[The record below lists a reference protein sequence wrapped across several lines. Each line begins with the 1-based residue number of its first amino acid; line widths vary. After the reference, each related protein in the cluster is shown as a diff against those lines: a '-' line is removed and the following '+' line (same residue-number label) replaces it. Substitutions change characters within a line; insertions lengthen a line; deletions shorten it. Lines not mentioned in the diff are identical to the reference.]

1 MTSNG
6 ILRVRDRQ
14 PREDPHSIR
23 QGRGSHPVPL
33 SCKQSF
39 RMMSQNDLGFFFSCG
54 IGSGGIAARDGL
66 FWIWVCPGLAS
77 FFSSKHAVAP
87 EGFHSLYSLKNLRKI
102 CRSLT
107 GRPWHYF
114 KRNCPQ
120 TFKSIS
126 SFK

>member
-77 FFSSKHAVAP
+77 FGGFSQPLLSKKS
-87 EGFHSLYSLKNLRKI
+87 EKNLPLLNWKT
-102 CRSLT
+102 LALFQEELPT
-107 GRPWHYF
+107 DL
-114 KRNCPQ
+114 
-120 TFKSIS
+120 
-126 SFK
+126 